1 MIKGTIT
8 FDRFVRGIISLLCIA
23 LLLLLLN
30 YLSPV
35 LLPFFVAWLA
45 AYLLNP
51 IVNFLQHKCR
61 LKNRLLSIMV
71 TLLLVGTLIGGTLYL
86 VIPPIIN
93 ECLHLK
99 NVTLEYI
106 EKGANNSSIPEIAQ
120 QLFQENADKIKLN
133 ELLRNENIIAAVKN
147 SLPRVWETLWS
158 TAGLIINF
166 IASLIGLLYLFFL
179 LTDYEKYA
187 NGWINLIPTHRRKVV
202 RTLATDIEQGMSNY
216 FRGQALI
223 ALSNCVMFSIG
234 FFLVGFPMP
243 LALGM
248 FIGLISFV
256 PYLQVVGF
264 IPAIVLALL
273 HAAETGDNFWWLI
286 GSVVLVYLVVQIIQD
301 AIVTPH
307 IMGKIM
313 NLSPAIILLSL
324 SVWGYLFGII
334 GLIIA
339 LPVTTLTISYY
350 KRYVIGSPQ
359 EEESESTAE

>member
-8 FDRFVRGIISLLCIA
+8 FDRFVRGIISLLCIV
-23 LLLLLLN
+23 LLLLLIN

-35 LLPFFVAWLA
+35 LIPFFVAWLA

-61 LKNRLLSIMV
+61 IKNRLASILL
-71 TLLLVGTLIGGTLYL
+71 TLLFVGSIIGATLYIT
-86 VIPPIIN
+86 IPAIIN
-93 ECLHLK
+93 ECIHLK
-99 NVTLEYI
+99 NITLEYI

-120 QLFQENADKIKLN
+120 QVFQENANKIKLN

-147 SLPRVWETLWS
+147 SLPKVWETLWS

-179 LTDYEKYA
+179 LADYEKYA
-187 NGWINLIPTHRRKVV
+187 KGWINLIPSQSRKAVQ
-202 RTLATDIEQGMSNY
+202 TLASDIEQGMSNY

-234 FFLVGFPMP
+234 FLLVGFPMP
-243 LALGM
+243 IALGM

-273 HAAETGDNFWWLI
+273 RAAETGDNFWWLI
-286 GSVVLVYLVVQIIQD
+286 GSVILVYLVVQIIQD
-301 AIVTPH
+301 AIVTPQV
-307 IMGKIM
+307 MGKFM

-324 SVWGYLFGII
+324 SVWGYLLGII

-339 LPVTTLTISYY
+339 LPVTTLAISYY
-350 KRYVIGSPQ
+350 KRFVIGLPQ
-359 EEESESTAE
+359 EETPEQTAE